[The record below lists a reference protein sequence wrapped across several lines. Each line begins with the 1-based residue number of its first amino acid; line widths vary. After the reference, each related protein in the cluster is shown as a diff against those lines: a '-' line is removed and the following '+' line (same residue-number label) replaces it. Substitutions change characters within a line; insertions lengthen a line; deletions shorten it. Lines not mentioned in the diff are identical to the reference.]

1 MGRNGFRVFDAHCH
15 IYPEKIAAKAVAG
28 TDRFYGSTA
37 DCLGTVPDLLE
48 RSRAAG
54 IDGSLVHSVATTPK
68 QVKSI
73 NEFIAR
79 EVAEYP
85 DLLVGFGTLHPESET
100 IEEDVRHLVEL
111 GLQGVKVHPDIQGF
125 QIDLPQYAKMYDAV
139 ADAGLVMLMHTGDVR
154 YDNSNPNRLIP
165 LLKRHPT
172 LKLIGAHFGG
182 WSIWEQASIELA
194 GTPNFWVDC
203 SSSLDLGA
211 GYDVPDSGTPYIGSE
226 KAREIIDRYGAD
238 RVLFGTDF
246 PMWEPGKVLD
256 AFFDIP
262 LSDADRKKILWDN
275 AAGLLGFKK

>member
-1 MGRNGFRVFDAHCH
+1 MARKGFRVFDAHCH

-28 TDRFYGSTA
+28 TDHFYGSTA

-100 IEEDVRHLVEL
+100 IEEDVRHLVDL

-194 GTPNFWVDC
+194 GTPNLWVDC

-226 KAREIIDRYGAD
+226 KAREIIDRYGAE

-256 AFFDIP
+256 AFFAIP

-275 AAGLLGFKK
+275 AAELLGFKE